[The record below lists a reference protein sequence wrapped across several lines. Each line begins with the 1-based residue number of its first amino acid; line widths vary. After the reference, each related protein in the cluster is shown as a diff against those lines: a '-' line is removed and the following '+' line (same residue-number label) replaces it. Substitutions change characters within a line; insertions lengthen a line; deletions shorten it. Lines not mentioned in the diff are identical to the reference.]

1 MHQDITLALQNRL
14 LAGLVPGLI
23 PRIKEVHVARVG
35 IRTGKTTDGV
45 ELRTMTIE
53 GLQRATMRQID
64 KRAQELV
71 RAMPPPAPTQTTP
84 RNTHSVAVF

>member
-1 MHQDITLALQNRL
+1 VHQDITLALQNRL
-14 LAGLVPGLI
+14 LAGHVHGLI

-53 GLQRATMRQID
+53 GEQNVNLRLLR
-64 KRAQELV
+64 LV
-71 RAMPPPAPTQTTP
+71 
-84 RNTHSVAVF
+84 